1 MNLWPS
7 TFRASLA
14 GGLAAGGVAAVFSV
28 VVVEPTVRLALVVEE
43 SRAAAEHAHGEH
55 AHEAELVSRGL
66 QQVGGAI
73 AVIVAA
79 LLLSVLNAV
88 ALTRFRR
95 SSKLSDL
102 TSALVVAGGGFAI
115 FALAPGLKYP
125 ANPPAVGDPDT
136 VTERTLLYGCAIAI
150 AALTVTA
157 LLAIIRTARRRGW
170 STTRLSWSVVGVV
183 VAGGVILFAG
193 LPASPDAIPAD
204 VGAGLVWQ
212 FRLRSLGTLAL
223 LWTTLGLV
231 TGTLL
236 ARAHHTATAYDRT
249 HQVLSGR

>member
-1 MNLWPS
+1 VNLWPS
-7 TFRASLA
+7 TLRAALA
-14 GGLAAGGVAAVFSV
+14 GGLAAGAVAATFSM
-28 VVVEPTVRLALVVEE
+28 VVVEPTTRLALAVED
-43 SRAAAEHAHGEH
+43 SRTTMEHTHGE
-55 AHEAELVSRGL
+55 ADSELVSRGV
-66 QQVGGAI
+66 QQVGGAV

-79 LLLSVLNAV
+79 LLLSLLYAV

-95 SSKLSDL
+95 SSNLSEL
-102 TSALVVAGGGFAI
+102 AGALVVAGGGFAI

-136 VTERTLLYGCAIAI
+136 VTERTLLYACAIAI

-157 LLAIIRTARRRGW
+157 LVAVVRIAKRRGW
-170 STTRLSWSVVGVV
+170 STTRIAWIVVGVLA
-183 VAGGVILFAG
+183 AGCVILFAG
-193 LPASPDAIPAD
+193 LPGSPDAIPAD

-212 FRLRSLGTLAL
+212 FRIKSLGTLAL

-236 ARAHHTATAYDRT
+236 ARANHTAYDRT
-249 HQVLSGR
+249 HRVLSSR

>member
-28 VVVEPTVRLALVVEE
+28 VVVEPTVRLALEVEQ
-43 SRAAAEHAHGEH
+43 SRAAMDHGDHAHDG
-55 AHEAELVSRGL
+55 ELVSRGL

-79 LLLSVLNAV
+79 LLLSVLYAV

-136 VTERTLLYGCAIAI
+136 VTERTLLYACAIAI

-157 LLAIIRTARRRGW
+157 LVAIVSAARRRGW
-170 STTRLSWSVVGVV
+170 STTRLSWSIVGVV
-183 VAGGVILFAG
+183 AAGCFILFAG
-193 LPASPDAIPAD
+193 LPAGPDAIPTD

-212 FRLRSLGTLAL
+212 FRLRSLATLAL

-236 ARAHHTATAYDRT
+236 TRAHHNATAYDRT
-249 HQVLSGR
+249 HRLLNGR

>member
-14 GGLAAGGVAAVFSV
+14 GGLAAGGVAAVFSF
-28 VVVEPTVRLALVVEE
+28 VVVEPTVRLALEVEE
-43 SRAAAEHAHGEH
+43 SRAAADHAQGEH
-55 AHEAELVSRGL
+55 THEAELVSRSL

-79 LLLSVLNAV
+79 LLLSVLYAV
-88 ALTRFRR
+88 ALSRFRR

-102 TSALVVAGGGFAI
+102 TSALVVAGGGFTI

-157 LLAIIRTARRRGW
+157 LLAVVRAARRRGW
-170 STTRLSWSVVGVV
+170 STTRLSWSIVGVV
-183 VAGGVILFAG
+183 AAGCVVLFAG
-193 LPASPDAIPAD
+193 LPAGPDAIPTD

-212 FRLRSLGTLAL
+212 FRLRSLGTLAV

-236 ARAHHTATAYDRT
+236 ARAHHSATAYDRT
-249 HQVLSGR
+249 HRVLNGR

>member
-7 TFRASLA
+7 TFRAALG
-14 GGLAAGGVAAVFSV
+14 GGLAAGGVAAAFSFLI
-28 VVVEPTVRLALVVEE
+28 VEPTVKVALAVEE
-43 SRAAAEHAHGEH
+43 NRTAMEHT
-55 AHEAELVSRGL
+55 HETVLVSRGM

-79 LLLSVLNAV
+79 LLLSTLYAV

-95 SSKLSDL
+95 TSNLSEL

-115 FALAPGLKYP
+115 FGLLPGLKYP

-136 VTERTLLYGCAIAI
+136 VAERTLLYGCSIAI
-150 AALTVTA
+150 AALTITA
-157 LLAIIRTARRRGW
+157 LVVVVRAARRRDW
-170 STTRLSWSVVGVV
+170 STTRVAWSVTGVV
-183 VAGGVILFAG
+183 AVGLVVLFAG

-204 VGAGLVWQ
+204 VGAGLIWQ
-212 FRLRSLGTLAL
+212 FRLKSLGTLAL

-236 ARAHHTATAYDRT
+236 TRTNHSAYDRT
-249 HQVLSGR
+249 HRILSAR

>member
-7 TFRASLA
+7 TLRAALTAGLVA
-14 GGLAAGGVAAVFSV
+14 GGAAAVFSV
-28 VVVEPTVRLALVVEE
+28 VVVEPTIRLALAVED
-43 SRAAAEHAHGEH
+43 SRTAVEHHT
-55 AHEAELVSRGL
+55 HETELVSRGQ

-79 LLLSVLNAV
+79 LLLSTLYAV

-95 SSKLSDL
+95 SSSLSEL

-115 FALAPGLKYP
+115 FGLAPGLKYP

-136 VTERTLLYGCAIAI
+136 VTERTLLYACAIAI

-157 LLAIIRTARRRGW
+157 LVAVVRAARRRGW
-170 STTRLSWSVVGVV
+170 SDIRLAWSVVGVV
-183 VAGGVILFAG
+183 VAGAVILFAG

-212 FRLRSLGTLAL
+212 FRLKSLGTLAL

-236 ARAHHTATAYDRT
+236 TRANHGAYDRT
-249 HQVLSGR
+249 HRRLSAR

>member
-7 TFRASLA
+7 TLRAALA
-14 GGLAAGGVAAVFSV
+14 GGLAAGAVAATFSM
-28 VVVEPTVRLALVVEE
+28 VVVEPTIRLALAVED
-43 SRAAAEHAHGEH
+43 SRTTMEHAHGEA
-55 AHEAELVSRGL
+55 AHNSELVSRGV
-66 QQVGGAI
+66 QQVGGAV

-79 LLLSVLNAV
+79 LLLSLLYAV

-95 SSKLSDL
+95 SSNLSEL
-102 TSALVVAGGGFAI
+102 AGALVVAGGGFAI
-115 FALAPGLKYP
+115 FALTPGLKYP

-136 VTERTLLYGCAIAI
+136 VTERTLLYACAIAI

-157 LLAIIRTARRRGW
+157 LVAVVRIAKRRGW
-170 STTRLSWSVVGVV
+170 STTRIAWIVVGVLA
-183 VAGGVILFAG
+183 AGCVILFAG
-193 LPASPDAIPAD
+193 LPGSPDAIPAD

-212 FRLRSLGTLAL
+212 FRIKSLGTLAV

-236 ARAHHTATAYDRT
+236 ARANHTAYDRT
-249 HQVLSGR
+249 HRVLSSR

>member
-1 MNLWPS
+1 MNPWPS

-14 GGLAAGGVAAVFSV
+14 GGLAAGGVAAVFSF
-28 VVVEPTVRLALVVEE
+28 VVVEPTVRLALEVEE
-43 SRAAAEHAHGEH
+43 SRAAMEH

-79 LLLSVLNAV
+79 LLLSVLYAV

-102 TSALVVAGGGFAI
+102 TSALVVAGAGFTI

-136 VTERTLLYGCAIAI
+136 VTERTLLYACAIAI

-157 LLAIIRTARRRGW
+157 LVAVTRTAQRRGW
-170 STTRLSWSVVGVV
+170 STTRISWSIVGVV
-183 VAGGVILFAG
+183 AAGCLILFAG
-193 LPASPDAIPAD
+193 LPAGPDAIPTD

-236 ARAHHTATAYDRT
+236 ARAHQRVAPTWATRSASR
-249 HQVLSGR
+249 LE

>member
-14 GGLAAGGVAAVFSV
+14 GGLAAGGAAAVFSF
-28 VVVEPTVRLALVVEE
+28 VVVEPTVRLALEVEE
-43 SRAAAEHAHGEH
+43 SRAAMEHGEH
-55 AHEAELVSRGL
+55 SHEAELVSRGL

-79 LLLSVLNAV
+79 LLLSVLYAV
-88 ALTRFRR
+88 ALTRVRR
-95 SSKLSDL
+95 SSKLSEL
-102 TSALVVAGGGFAI
+102 TSALVVAGGGFTM

-136 VTERTLLYGCAIAI
+136 VTERTLLYACAIAI

-157 LLAIIRTARRRGW
+157 LVTIVRTARRRGW
-170 STTRLSWSVVGVV
+170 STTRLSWSIVGVV
-183 VAGGVILFAG
+183 AAGCFVLFAG

-212 FRLRSLGTLAL
+212 FRLKSLGTLAL

-236 ARAHHTATAYDRT
+236 TRAQHSATAYDRT
-249 HQVLSGR
+249 HRALNGR